1 MAVAATLAAVG
12 GSACCFKLLNAA
24 VGVLPAP
31 GAAAKRAWKWRNTCT
46 SLAHSALSGAGA
58 LICFYL
64 QPQMGNDLLYFHSAL
79 SHSLVAASTGYFIHD
94 FLDLALNEPFR
105 KSWEVLL
112 HHSMV
117 ISCFGFALRSGVCV
131 GFAVASLLVEIH
143 SVFLHIRQTGEGA
156 AARRPSLVYSVASW
170 LNLGAL
176 VVFRLGTLCW
186 MTRWLTRQTQRLP
199 LFVLMLGTAGL
210 SLISTMSLGLFYRLL
225 RADVLT
231 NPATVRERKGV
242 PLNMAP

>member
-58 LICFYL
+58 LIWFVR
-64 QPQMGNDLLYFHSAL
+64 MHG
-79 SHSLVAASTGYFIHD
+79 GYFIHD

-143 SVFLHIRQTGEGA
+143 SVFLHIRQLLLLSGRTNRTGEGA

-231 NPATVRERKGV
+231 NPGQKH
-242 PLNMAP
+242 